1 MADVF
6 KSYLFKNADYFGEK
20 EILILHS
27 SKLLPNKLIPFS
39 KAFSTNN
46 FEQWVC
52 FYENDEKFFRVWNN
66 PKKYLPILKKFYGVI
81 SPDFS
86 VQRNMPLHKQ
96 IDSIFN
102 GRILAHWWQQNGI
115 EVIPNVRFNDP
126 RTYEYVFNG
135 IDKYSTI
142 AVGSLG
148 CIKNKEERKFF
159 IEGFSEMVKILQPK
173 NLIVYGSF
181 PKKFFGSYKNV
192 TNILHFPCWTNL
204 IHSKKAV
211 Q

>member
-52 FYENDEKFFRVWNN
+52 FYENAENFFRVWNN
-66 PKKYLPILKKFYGVI
+66 SKKYLPILKKFYGAI

-86 VQRNMPLHKQ
+86 FQRNRQ
-96 IDSIFN
+96 IFQHCCRLS
-102 GRILAHWWQQNGI
+102 RLYQ
-115 EVIPNVRFNDP
+115 
-126 RTYEYVFNG
+126 
-135 IDKYSTI
+135 K
-142 AVGSLG
+142 
-148 CIKNKEERKFF
+148 
-159 IEGFSEMVKILQPK
+159 
-173 NLIVYGSF
+173 
-181 PKKFFGSYKNV
+181 
-192 TNILHFPCWTNL
+192 
-204 IHSKKAV
+204 
-211 Q
+211 

>member
-1 MADVF
+1 
-6 KSYLFKNADYFGEK
+6 
-20 EILILHS
+20 
-27 SKLLPNKLIPFS
+27 
-39 KAFSTNN
+39 
-46 FEQWVC
+46 
-52 FYENDEKFFRVWNN
+52 
-66 PKKYLPILKKFYGVI
+66 
-81 SPDFS
+81 
-86 VQRNMPLHKQ
+86 MPLHKQ

-126 RTYEYVFNG
+126 RTYEYAFNG